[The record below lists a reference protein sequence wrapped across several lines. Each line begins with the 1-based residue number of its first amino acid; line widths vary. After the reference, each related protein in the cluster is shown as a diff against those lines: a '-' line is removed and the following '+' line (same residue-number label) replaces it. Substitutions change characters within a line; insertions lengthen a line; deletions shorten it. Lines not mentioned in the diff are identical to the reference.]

1 MYLSLLIKMRNVLFC
16 IHSVTKDSVLHL
28 YLVKIMLTTVHQP
41 GTQQGGRPLLSPWT
55 WPSAEGWPSHS
66 HPPSPKLDTAIRHW
80 VAVVVLVCGHS
91 APMDQA
97 IVVVVVHHGGIVFQL
112 LIHDSTVRR
121 LNQPL
126 VKLFCES
133 NQLGPGISAHYII
146 FFFTQ
151 KFLLWDVHG
160 HSLSMLW
167 KIFTIIQ
174 VPEIT
179 PILSPSVKW
188 PSYFLF
194 LQQTR

>member
-1 MYLSLLIKMRNVLFC
+1 MYCSVFTQSQKTVYCIRIWLKWPLSTSLVLNKGGVHC
-16 IHSVTKDSVLHL
+16 WALGRDPQLSGDHH
-28 YLVKIMLTTVHQP
+28 TVIP
-41 GTQQGGRPLLSPWT
+41 SP
-55 WPSAEGWPSHS
+55 
-66 HPPSPKLDTAIRHW
+66 PKLDTAIRHW

-133 NQLGPGISAHYII
+133 NQLGPGSASAHYII

-174 VPEIT
+174 APEIT

-188 PSYFLF
+188 PSYFSF
-194 LQQTR
+194 LQRTR